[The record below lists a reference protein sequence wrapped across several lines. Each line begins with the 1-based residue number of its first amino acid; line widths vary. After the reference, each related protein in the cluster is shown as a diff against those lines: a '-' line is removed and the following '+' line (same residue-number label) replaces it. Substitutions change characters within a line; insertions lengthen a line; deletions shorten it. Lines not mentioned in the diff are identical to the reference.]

1 MKRRLRAIIRN
12 SGLLIEARCDYVI
25 AANLTAVE
33 VKSELLKADVL
44 DAMGRVRA
52 RWEGESE

>member
-1 MKRRLRAIIRN
+1 MKRRLRAMIRN
-12 SGLLIEARCDYVI
+12 SGPLVEGKCDYVI

-44 DAMGRVRA
+44 EAMGRVRA